1 MGRVRL
7 RVVRHRLLLAGDRGL
22 ARRNREDDTAGDD
35 RVANGPVATRPRRPP
50 CRGRL
55 VHPSDA
61 GSQFTSVSFAETLAL
76 EGIAA
81 SIGSIGDAYDNA
93 LAESTIG
100 LFKNEAI
107 RDGSPFRTGALRTID
122 DVEWI
127 TTDWV
132 DWHNA
137 RRLHSTIGDIPP
149 DELEA
154 AYYADLETP
163 SRPVMAP
170 A

>member
-1 MGRVRL
+1 ML
-7 RVVRHRLLLAGDRGL
+7 RRSIETG
-22 ARRNREDDTAGDD
+22 
-35 RVANGPVATRPRRPP
+35 
-50 CRGRL
+50 
-55 VHPSDA
+55 
-61 GSQFTSVSFAETLAL
+61 QFTSVAFAETHAL

-107 RDGSPFRTGALRTID
+107 RDGSPFRSGPLRTID
-122 DVEWI
+122 DVEWV

-132 DWHNA
+132 DWYNA
-137 RRLHSTIGDIPP
+137 RRLHSTIGDVPP
-149 DELEA
+149 DEFEA
-154 AYYADLETP
+154 TYYADLETP
-163 SRPVMAP
+163 SHPAMAP